1 MSYEVA
7 QQILDQLAIATELF
21 TVGYFGINFTIYAW
35 KRSAFPT
42 TEKLASP
49 LSLPQATE
57 AEPLALPQPAVKERE
72 AIALSLPEVEPMVIP
87 QPETE

>member
-21 TVGYFGINFTIYAW
+21 TVGYLGINFTIYAW
-35 KRSAFPT
+35 KRSAFPAG
-42 TEKLASP
+42 EKLTSP
-49 LSLPQATE
+49 LTLPQA
-57 AEPLALPQPAVKERE
+57 AAPEPLALPQPVAKGRE
-72 AIALSLPEVEPMVIP
+72 AIAIPLPEAEPLAVA

>member
-21 TVGYFGINFTIYAW
+21 TVGYLGINFTIYAW
-35 KRSAFPT
+35 KRSAFPN

-49 LSLPQATE
+49 LSLPQPAE
-57 AEPLALPQPAVKERE
+57 PEPLAIPQPAVKERE
-72 AIALSLPEVEPMVIP
+72 AIAIPLPEVEPLAIAH
-87 QPETE
+87 PETE

>member
-21 TVGYFGINFTIYAW
+21 TVGYLGINFTIYAW
-35 KRSAFPT
+35 KRSAFPN

-49 LSLPQATE
+49 LSLPQAVE
-57 AEPLALPQPAVKERE
+57 PEPLALPQPVAQERE
-72 AIALSLPEVEPMVIP
+72 AIALSLPEVEPLAVN

>member
-21 TVGYFGINFTIYAW
+21 TVGYIGINFSIYAW
-35 KRSAFPT
+35 KRSATPAG
-42 TEKLASP
+42 EKLASP
-49 LSLPQATE
+49 LTLPEVA
-57 AEPLALPQPAVKERE
+57 APEPLALPQPPVKERE
-72 AIALSLPEVEPMVIP
+72 EIVLPLPEVEPLAMT